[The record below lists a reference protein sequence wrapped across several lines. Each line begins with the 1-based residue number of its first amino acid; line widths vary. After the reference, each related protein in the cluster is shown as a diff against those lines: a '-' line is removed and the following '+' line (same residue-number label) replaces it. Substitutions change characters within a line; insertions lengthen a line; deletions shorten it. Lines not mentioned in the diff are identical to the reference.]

1 MSGAT
6 GSVSLHRPDLT
17 PLFAKISALTLIC
30 VAVCHPYWT
39 PADAAGAAG
48 CLPNGAS
55 VIVTRSGHIAPLFE
69 AAPAVVDLLT
79 VSGANPGAVVT
90 RQRAR
95 RDGLGTSPAS
105 NLTANASEG
114 EFRSPG
120 HRKARQ
126 PPRRRCVSARMARA
140 AHPSTR
146 GFRPAMALPGASAL
160 TGGVS

>member
-1 MSGAT
+1 
-6 GSVSLHRPDLT
+6 V
-17 PLFAKISALTLIC
+17 
-30 VAVCHPYWT
+30 
-39 PADAAGAAG
+39 AGAVG

-55 VIVTRSGHIAPLFE
+55 VIVTGSGHIAPLFE

-79 VSGANPGAVVT
+79 ASGANPGAVVT

-95 RDGLGTSPAS
+95 RDSLGTSPAS

-120 HRKARQ
+120 QIRKARQ

-146 GFRPAMALPGASAL
+146 RFGPLWRYQAPPR
-160 TGGVS
+160 